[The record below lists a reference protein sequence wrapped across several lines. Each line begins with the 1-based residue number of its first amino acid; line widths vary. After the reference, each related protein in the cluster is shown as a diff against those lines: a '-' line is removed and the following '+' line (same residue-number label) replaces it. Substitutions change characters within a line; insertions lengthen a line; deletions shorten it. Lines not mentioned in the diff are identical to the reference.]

1 MHSYKY
7 TLRRE
12 NAATPARRPRPPP
25 GAGAVLVEFGVRF
38 TTHGRELP
46 KRSSKNS
53 AGPCRL
59 RAARSR
65 CVSLCSLCEYRVCA
79 LGLNVSA
86 VLSLDAS
93 LCTRR
98 RAVGLCA
105 AGSFWCCF
113 AQAAWPR
120 RQPAPAHLAPS
131 RPPASTGPPRVLAPM
146 VLMVFPLL
154 SRGQQRGLSLW
165 TQWRSSTGRQI
176 SRA

>member
-1 MHSYKY
+1 MPS
-7 TLRRE
+7 
-12 NAATPARRPRPPP
+12 
-25 GAGAVLVEFGVRF
+25 AGAVGWKFGVRF
-38 TTHGRELP
+38 CTHGDQVIREDPAQHGSVAGGRELP
-46 KRSSKNS
+46 KRSSIHS

-65 CVSLCSLCEYRVCA
+65 CVSLCSLCGYRVCA
-79 LGLNVSA
+79 RDVSA
-86 VLSLDAS
+86 VFSLDAS

>member
-1 MHSYKY
+1 MIEGRSS
-7 TLRRE
+7 
-12 NAATPARRPRPPP
+12 AAAQPPVP
-25 GAGAVLVEFGVRF
+25 SSEAALFASKFGVRF
-38 TTHGRELP
+38 TTHWRELP

-53 AGPCRL
+53 GRTLPASSRTIPLCLALLVVRVSGLFLWNPLIFPQMQVCPDGVPC
-59 RAARSR
+59 
-65 CVSLCSLCEYRVCA
+65 
-79 LGLNVSA
+79 
-86 VLSLDAS
+86 
-93 LCTRR
+93 
-98 RAVGLCA
+98 LCA

-146 VLMVFPLL
+146 VLMLFPLL

>member
-1 MHSYKY
+1 MFP
-7 TLRRE
+7 LFF
-12 NAATPARRPRPPP
+12 P
-25 GAGAVLVEFGVRF
+25 
-38 TTHGRELP
+38 
-46 KRSSKNS
+46 
-53 AGPCRL
+53 
-59 RAARSR
+59 
-65 CVSLCSLCEYRVCA
+65 
-79 LGLNVSA
+79 
-86 VLSLDAS
+86 LDAS

-146 VLMVFPLL
+146 VLMLFPLL